1 MINTYAKAYTEVL
14 EILKYFSEEEYSK
27 IPQEKIEFYKNNMD
41 KNYNYNINPN
51 IDLSKQYISKEANAI
66 LITLFRDYF
75 ATESQ
80 KKTLNNLLNQNQNK
94 LENIRREKYNSN
106 NIFSKNYRNI
116 DIEDKEN
123 KQELAL
129 IEINDMKWYKKIWKF
144 IKGLLRKWSI
154 EKVNSIWKK

>member
-14 EILKYFSEEEYSK
+14 EILKYLSEEEYSK

-144 IKGLLRKWSI
+144 IKELLRK
-154 EKVNSIWKK
+154 

>member
-1 MINTYAKAYTEVL
+1 MVNTYAKAYTEVL

-41 KNYNYNINPN
+41 KNYKYNINPN

-94 LENIRREKYNSN
+94 LENIRREIYNSN

-144 IKGLLRKWSI
+144 IKELLRK
-154 EKVNSIWKK
+154 

>member
-27 IPQEKIEFYKNNMD
+27 IPQEKIDFYKNNMD

-106 NIFSKNYRNI
+106 NIFSKNYRNV

-129 IEINDMKWYKKIWKF
+129 IEINYMKWYKKIWKF
-144 IKGLLRKWSI
+144 IKELLRK
-154 EKVNSIWKK
+154 

>member
-66 LITLFRDYF
+66 LITLFRDYI

-80 KKTLNNLLNQNQNK
+80 KKTLNNLLNQTQNK

-144 IKGLLRKWSI
+144 IKELLRK
-154 EKVNSIWKK
+154 

>member
-129 IEINDMKWYKKIWKF
+129 IEMNDMKWYKKIWKF
-144 IKGLLRKWSI
+144 IKGLLRK
-154 EKVNSIWKK
+154 

>member
-94 LENIRREKYNSN
+94 LENIKREKYNSN
-106 NIFSKNYRNI
+106 DIFKNNHKSTI
-116 DIEDKEN
+116 IEN
-123 KQELAL
+123 KDNNQETAL
-129 IEINDMKWYKKIWKF
+129 INISNIKWYKKIWKLF
-144 IKGLLRKWSI
+144 KDFFRK
-154 EKVNSIWKK
+154 

>member
-27 IPQEKIEFYKNNMD
+27 IPQEKIDFYKNNMD

-106 NIFSKNYRNI
+106 NIFSKNYRNV

-144 IKGLLRKWSI
+144 IKELLRK
-154 EKVNSIWKK
+154 

>member
-129 IEINDMKWYKKIWKF
+129 IEINDMKWYKKS
-144 IKGLLRKWSI
+144 GNLLRGF
-154 EKVNSIWKK
+154 

>member
-1 MINTYAKAYTEVL
+1 
-14 EILKYFSEEEYSK
+14 
-27 IPQEKIEFYKNNMD
+27 MD

-144 IKGLLRKWSI
+144 IKELLRK
-154 EKVNSIWKK
+154 